1 MATIQDLL
9 MVNLD
14 KVPSAPLKEAITN
27 FLKDHKKESD
37 KTTFEQEHR
46 ENISKLMS
54 MVQRY
59 APDAVGDPATP
70 KTEKKPSGKKEKS
83 DPSSGNRKRKES
95 DEQKGLMKVLFVVI
109 GNFRGVLEELKASDL
124 EEADYVV
131 VLELTEQLEKALES
145 GNEEAIRKAVESA
158 RAKFVA
164 WEKQMKERPDEKDRE
179 TGKRAKEA
187 FNELLEELEL
197 ETLEADAVENQTV
210 LLTHDLVGK
219 VINELVDVESDLEL
233 HSEEAAMMASGRYD
247 LEKALKQ
254 TSHAA
259 FKKEVQ
265 EAVEKLS
272 YFAGELTDP
281 DAGKEAFESI
291 NKLRNALGKPLL
303 DEKGEEKKET
313 EKQRSQRVLEELEE
327 LEPELER
334 CRAVVREANRQKR
347 EAKGTKSKPKPTRYT
362 QLKKHMLAIIDLVP
376 PQLKDDPVVQENVRR
391 LSQNFVAVF
400 VEICQMNKV
409 KAKPVSDAIDEK
421 LEEPEDKESN
431 KTNKK

>member
-27 FLKDHKKESD
+27 FLKDYKKESD

-59 APDAVGDPATP
+59 APDAVGNPATP

-83 DPSSGNRKRKES
+83 DASSGNRKRKES
-95 DEQKGLMKVLFVVI
+95 DGQKGLMKVLFVVI

-233 HSEEAAMMASGRYD
+233 HSEEATMMASGRYD

-347 EAKGTKSKPKPTRYT
+347 EAKGTKPKPKPTRYT

-391 LSQNFVAVF
+391 LSQNFVAGF